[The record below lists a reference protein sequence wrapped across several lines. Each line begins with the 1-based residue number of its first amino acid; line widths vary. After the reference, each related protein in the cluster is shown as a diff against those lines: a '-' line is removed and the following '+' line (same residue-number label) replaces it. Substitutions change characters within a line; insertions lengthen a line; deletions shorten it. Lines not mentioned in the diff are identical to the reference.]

1 MLLRKRQVKWELII
15 SQWMK
20 PGVVCR
26 REFVKRR
33 TPMTH
38 CTPSTLK
45 CKLSFRFRRPI
56 SSEIRLLIWPDL
68 KSSDHTQT
76 SLERLRTH
84 FRSFTSTQPSPNSVL
99 SRSSKLLVCGCLV
112 LHSFDILTYSFLPC
126 PKSQL
131 PRILGHVYSNIRIQ
145 MPRFWIFHPPFDR
158 FFLDMIS
165 RNSDY
170 LILQA

>member
-1 MLLRKRQVKWELII
+1 
-15 SQWMK
+15 MK

-56 SSEIRLLIWPDL
+56 SSKIRLLIWPDL

-112 LHSFDILTYSFLPC
+112 LHSFDILTYSFFPC

-131 PRILGHVYSNIRIQ
+131 SRILGHMCIPISVSKCQGFGFSTHHSTDFFSIWSAEIQ
-145 MPRFWIFHPPFDR
+145 I
-158 FFLDMIS
+158 I
-165 RNSDY
+165 
-170 LILQA
+170 